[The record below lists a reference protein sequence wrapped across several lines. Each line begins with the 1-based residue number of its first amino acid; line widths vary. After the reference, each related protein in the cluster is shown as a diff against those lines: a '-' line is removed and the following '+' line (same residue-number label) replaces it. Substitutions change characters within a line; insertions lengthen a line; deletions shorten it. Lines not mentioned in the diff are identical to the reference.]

1 MSKVLLVGSG
11 AREVAIARKIKE
23 SSRLV
28 SLFCLSPSINPHI
41 NVLCE
46 KYFMSPLSENQTI
59 VAVAKKLAIDFAII
73 GPENPLEN
81 GLVDA
86 LEEEGFPCVA
96 PKKDVARIETSKSFA
111 RNILDRCSPEK
122 NPKRKEFSS
131 LEGVERFLQ
140 KLGGSYVVKYDGLM
154 GGKGVKVSGEHLFS
168 SEEALEYCKKI
179 INMGGTFLVEE
190 KLVGEEFSLMS
201 FCDGKSCAHMPAV
214 QDHKRAFE
222 GDVGPNTGGM
232 GTYSFPNHS
241 LPFLSKKD
249 IGDAQKTNEKVAKEL
264 YRTTGTRFKGFLY
277 GGFMAT
283 KGGIK
288 VIEYNARLGD
298 PEAMNVLSL
307 LKTDFFDI
315 CNHILDGSLKNI
327 DVKFEPQATV
337 CKYAVPNGYPD
348 SPEKGFAVSIENV
361 DIDSLFF
368 AAVKEDEN
376 KIIATGSRTV
386 ACVGVD
392 KEVSGAE
399 QKAEA
404 GISRVVGNLF
414 HRKDIGTAAL
424 IQKRIENMKKVR
436 Q

>member
-1 MSKVLLVGSG
+1 MSNVLLVGSG

-23 SSRLV
+23 SSRPV

-41 NVLCE
+41 SVLCE
-46 KYFMSPLSENQTI
+46 KYFTVPLSENQTI
-59 VAVAKKLAIDFAII
+59 AGVAKKLNIDFAII

-81 GLVDA
+81 GLVDT
-86 LEEEGFPCVA
+86 LEKEGIPSVA

-122 NPKRKEFSS
+122 NPQRKEFSS
-131 LEGVERFLQ
+131 LEGVEEFLQ
-140 KLGGSYVVKYDGLM
+140 KLGGNYVVKYDGLM

-168 SEEALEYCKKI
+168 SEETLEYCKKI
-179 INMGGTFLVEE
+179 IGMGGIFLVEE

-201 FCDGKSCAHMPAV
+201 FCDGQNCAHMPVV

-222 GDVGPNTGGM
+222 GDIGPNTGGM
-232 GTYSFPNHS
+232 GTYSFANHS
-241 LPFLSKKD
+241 LPFLSEKD
-249 IGDAQKTNEKVAKEL
+249 VSDAQKTNERVAKEL
-264 YRTTGTRFKGFLY
+264 YRTTGTKFKGFLY

-315 CNHILDGSLKNI
+315 CNHIIGGSLKSV
-327 DVKFEPQATV
+327 DVKFEPHATV

-348 SPEKGFAVSIENV
+348 KPEKGFAVSIENV
-361 DIDSLFF
+361 DTDSLFF
-368 AAVKEDEN
+368 AAVREDKN

-392 KEVSGAE
+392 KEVCGAE

-404 GISRVVGNLF
+404 GISRVVGNVF